1 MASFLLLLA
10 AVILLGLA
18 LLAGTAWLPDA
29 IGSAGAGA
37 RWGLGLVALGGFL
50 LLALGR
56 RRGAVNRMALP
67 AVLIVAAAAWLMSM
81 TARHAAQPPAP
92 AAQTGTA
99 QSPPAVAAATVR
111 PAVPRADPSPET
123 LVDPLAST
131 LRIPADRSGHF
142 LIQGRVN
149 GEPVTFLVD
158 TGATQVALSEAD
170 ARRAGL
176 HPLAT
181 DFTHRVNT
189 AHGSA
194 MTAEATL
201 RSVEVGPIEVR
212 DVPALVVDSDLGVSL
227 LGMSFLNRLSSYS
240 VEDGVLA
247 LRR

>member
-1 MASFLLLLA
+1 MASFLFLLA
-10 AVILLGLA
+10 TVILAGLA
-18 LLAGTAWLPDA
+18 LLAGGAWLPDA
-29 IGSAGAGA
+29 IGRAGDGA

-67 AVLIVAAAAWLMSM
+67 AVLPAVLIVAAAAWLVSM
-81 TARHAAQPPAP
+81 TARHAVQPPP
-92 AAQTGTA
+92 PTLTEAAQ
-99 QSPPAVAAATVR
+99 SR
-111 PAVPRADPSPET
+111 PAIAAPIAPPPERSSKT
-123 LVDPLAST
+123 LVDPLAGT

-158 TGATQVALSEAD
+158 TGATRVALSEAD

-212 DVPALVVDSDLGVSL
+212 EVPALIVASDLGVSL
-227 LGMSFLNRLSSYS
+227 LGMSFLSRLSSYS
-240 VEDGVLA
+240 VEDGVLD

>member
-1 MASFLLLLA
+1 MAPFLLLLA
-10 AVILLGLA
+10 TLILLGLA

-29 IGSAGAGA
+29 IGGAGAGA
-37 RWGLGLVALGGFL
+37 RWGLGLVALAGFL

-56 RRGAVNRMALP
+56 RRAAANRMVLP
-67 AVLIVAAAAWLMSM
+67 ALAIVAAAAWLIPKM
-81 TARHAAQPPAP
+81 AHRAAQPPPQTEATEARP
-92 AAQTGTA
+92 AIAA
-99 QSPPAVAAATVR
+99 AIVPPADQASEK
-111 PAVPRADPSPET
+111 PA
-123 LVDPLAST
+123 DPLAST

-142 LIQGRVN
+142 LVEGRVN
-149 GEPVTFLVD
+149 GEPVRFLVD
-158 TGATQVALSEAD
+158 TGATRVALSEAD

-181 DFTHRVNT
+181 DFMHRVNT

-212 DVPALVVDSDLGVSL
+212 EVPALIVDSDLGVSL
-227 LGMSFLNRLSSYS
+227 LGMSFLSRLSSYS
-240 VEDGVLA
+240 VEDGVLD